1 MTHAVQTSALDAEPD
16 MFGAIEPSPRTDTHV
31 EMLAVP
37 GELVVDA
44 EVRTKL
50 VGQDHHPLPVLLLEL
65 RPLSGAQRTVHA
77 ELVYTEAT
85 RKAAESLA
93 ATLKRGMRVTVTTP
107 LHDMRTI
114 FPHVAGVSLLPHPT
128 KGLQ

>member
-1 MTHAVQTSALDAEPD
+1 MTAAAVQTSAFDAEPD
-16 MFGAIEPSPRTDTHV
+16 MFGATEAHV
-31 EMLAVP
+31 EMIAVP
-37 GELVVDA
+37 GELIVDA

-50 VGQDHHPLPVLLLEL
+50 AGRDHHPLPVLLLEL

-77 ELVYTEAT
+77 ELVYTEST

-107 LHDMRTI
+107 LTDMRTI
-114 FPHVAGVSLLPHPT
+114 FPHVAGVALLSHPT
-128 KGLQ
+128 KAPQ